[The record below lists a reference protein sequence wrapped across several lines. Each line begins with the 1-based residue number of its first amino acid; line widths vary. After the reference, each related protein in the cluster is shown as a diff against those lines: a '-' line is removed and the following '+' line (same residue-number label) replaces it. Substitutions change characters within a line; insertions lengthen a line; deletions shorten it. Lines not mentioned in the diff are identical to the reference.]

1 MIRQL
6 LQRLPRR
13 RTGKAPITKERVLF
27 LLGSLV
33 LLFVSFVLGFYL
45 FFPGDL
51 LRARLQEELAARSP
65 LEIEVEEVSFRF
77 PPALMARQIHLQ
89 TGQPNRPP
97 LLITDTVLAPS
108 WSSLFSSNP
117 GMVFRSSIGGGRIE
131 GTIRRSGALEADVV
145 QVAFAEPLMANS
157 ALALAGT
164 ISRGQLS
171 AMVPQT
177 ANSDTRLTVTLNQ
190 VRLTGLEGF
199 GVSSGALS
207 LGTLVLQ
214 GSGKGNNY
222 KIDQLESSGGDLEV
236 SGGGTLLLAN
246 TAERSRV
253 NLSLTLRPA
262 ATLDANL
269 KEMLSLFVK
278 PARDGSLRLRIT
290 GTLANPSLQ

>member
-1 MIRQL
+1 MIRKW

-13 RTGKAPITKERVLF
+13 TGHAPITKERVFF

-33 LLFVSFVLGFYL
+33 LLFISFVLGFYL

-51 LRARLQEELAARSP
+51 LRVRLQQELAANSP
-65 LEIEVEEVSFRF
+65 LDIEVEEVSLRF
-77 PPALMARQIHLQ
+77 PPGLMARQIHLQ

-97 LLITDTVLAPS
+97 LFITDTVLAPS
-108 WSSLFSSNP
+108 WTTMFSRNP
-117 GMVFRSSIGGGRIE
+117 GVAFRSSIGGGRVH
-131 GTIRRSGALEADVV
+131 GTIRRSGALEADFA
-145 QVAFAEPLMANS
+145 QIAFAEPLAANS
-157 ALALAGT
+157 SLALAGT
-164 ISRGQLS
+164 ISKGQLS
-171 AMVPQT
+171 AIVPQT
-177 ANSDTRLTVTLNQ
+177 ANSDSRLTATLEQ

-222 KIDQLESSGGDLEV
+222 KIDQLESTGGDLEV
-236 SGGGTLLLAN
+236 SGGGTILLAP
-246 TAERSRV
+246 TAERSRL

-269 KEMLSLFVK
+269 KELLSLLVK

-290 GTLANPSLQ
+290 GTLASPSLQ